1 MESVA
6 SDDKSIVVILVAV
19 SSRVGPMPSGG
30 LQLWEE
36 EQGGVVGGQVAGWV
50 LFPGL
55 VEGLVPDGILSTN
68 LDSRLVP
75 LGVSWLVSLSWPR
88 SLKQPKRKLNMIL
101 ETLKNLRKRNICKI
115 QSRI

>member
-1 MESVA
+1 MEPLA
-6 SDDKSIVVILVAV
+6 SNDKSKVFLLLAI
-19 SSRVGPMPSGG
+19 SSRVGPMPFRG
-30 LQLWEE
+30 LQLGEE
-36 EQGGVVGGQVAGWV
+36 EQGGVVGGHVADWV

-88 SLKQPKRKLNMIL
+88 SLKQPKRKLNIL
-101 ETLKNLRKRNICKI
+101 LKTLRNLRI
-115 QSRI
+115 